1 MSRYELCLRWKLF
14 QRVVGRRNRLPHKH
28 SAHAHAPAHD
38 GMTKTNAMRL
48 LESHG
53 VTFQTRE
60 YDVDPEDLSAE
71 TVARKIEL
79 PIEQVFKT
87 LLARGDRN
95 GLCFAVI
102 PGNTEL
108 DLKALA
114 KGTGDRKI
122 DLVPVKELQPLTG
135 YIRGGVT
142 ALAARKDYPVF
153 VDETV
158 ELFDVISVSAGQ
170 RGLQILVNPQDYL
183 KVTSGTVGAWGK

>member
-1 MSRYELCLRWKLF
+1 
-14 QRVVGRRNRLPHKH
+14 
-28 SAHAHAPAHD
+28 
-38 GMTKTNAMRL
+38 MTKTNAMRL
-48 LESHG
+48 LDAAG
-53 VTFQTRE
+53 VAYEIRE
-60 YDVDPEDLSAE
+60 YEVDPEDLSAE
-71 TVARKIEL
+71 TVAGKIDL

-102 PGNTEL
+102 PGNNEL

-122 DLVPVKELQPLTG
+122 DMVPVKELQGLTG

-142 ALAARKDYPVF
+142 ALAAKKEFPVF
-153 VDETV
+153 LDETA

-170 RGLQILVNPQDYL
+170 RGIRC
-183 KVTSGTVGAWGK
+183 

>member
-1 MSRYELCLRWKLF
+1 
-14 QRVVGRRNRLPHKH
+14 
-28 SAHAHAPAHD
+28 
-38 GMTKTNAMRL
+38 MTKTNAMRL
-48 LESHG
+48 LESQG
-53 VTFQTRE
+53 VAFQTRE

-71 TVARKIEL
+71 TVARKIDL

-122 DLVPVKELQPLTG
+122 DLVAVKELQPLTG
-135 YIRGGVT
+135 YIRGGCT
-142 ALAARKDYPVF
+142 ALAAKKDFPVF
-153 VDETV
+153 VDETA
-158 ELFDVISVSAGQ
+158 ELFDIISISAGQ
-170 RGLQILVNPQDYL
+170 RGLQLLVSPQDYL
-183 KVTSGTVGAWGK
+183 RVTKGTVGAWGK

>member
-1 MSRYELCLRWKLF
+1 
-14 QRVVGRRNRLPHKH
+14 
-28 SAHAHAPAHD
+28 
-38 GMTKTNAMRL
+38 MTKTNAMRL
-48 LESHG
+48 LDAAG
-53 VTFQTRE
+53 VVYEVRE

-71 TVARKIEL
+71 TVARKIGV

-102 PGNTEL
+102 PGNNEL

-122 DLVPVKELQPLTG
+122 ELTAVKELQGLTG

-142 ALAARKDYPVF
+142 ALAAKKEYPVF

-158 ELFDVISVSAGQ
+158 ELFDVISISSGQ
-170 RGLQILVNPQDYL
+170 RGAQMLLKPADYL
-183 KVTSGTVGAWGK
+183 RVTGAKAGPWGK

>member
-1 MSRYELCLRWKLF
+1 
-14 QRVVGRRNRLPHKH
+14 
-28 SAHAHAPAHD
+28 
-38 GMTKTNAMRL
+38 MTKTNAMRL
-48 LESHG
+48 LESRG
-53 VTFQTRE
+53 VAFQTRE
-60 YDVDPEDLSAE
+60 YEVDPEDLSAE
-71 TVARKIEL
+71 TVARRIDM

-102 PGNTEL
+102 PGNMEL

-142 ALAARKDYPVF
+142 AMAARKDFPVF
-153 VDETV
+153 LDETA
-158 ELFDVISVSAGQ
+158 ELFDIISISAGQ
-170 RGLQILVNPQDYL
+170 RGLQILLNPQDYL
-183 KVTSGTVGAWGK
+183 QVTAARIGPWGK

>member
-1 MSRYELCLRWKLF
+1 
-14 QRVVGRRNRLPHKH
+14 
-28 SAHAHAPAHD
+28 
-38 GMTKTNAMRL
+38 MTKTNAMRV
-48 LESHG
+48 LEAHG
-53 VTFQTRE
+53 VPFQTRTYE
-60 YDVDPEDLSAE
+60 VDPADLSAE
-71 TVARKIEL
+71 TVARKIEM

-87 LLARGDRN
+87 LLTRGDSN
-95 GLCFAVI
+95 GLCFTVI

-114 KGTGDRKI
+114 KGTGDRKM

-142 ALAARKDYPVF
+142 ALAAKKDYPVF
-153 VDETV
+153 LDETA

-183 KVTSGTVGAWGK
+183 RVTGAKVGAWGK

>member
-1 MSRYELCLRWKLF
+1 
-14 QRVVGRRNRLPHKH
+14 
-28 SAHAHAPAHD
+28 
-38 GMTKTNAMRL
+38 MTKTNAMRL
-48 LESHG
+48 LESEG
-53 VTFQTRE
+53 IAFETRA

-71 TVARKIEL
+71 RVAYKINL

-114 KGTGDRKI
+114 KGTSDRKI
-122 DLVPVKELQPLTG
+122 EMAPVKELQPLTG

-142 ALAARKDYPVF
+142 ALAPRKEFPVF
-153 VDETV
+153 LDETA

-170 RGLQILVNPQDYL
+170 RGLQILLNPRDYL
-183 KVTSGTVGAWGK
+183 RVTRATVGAWGR

>member
-1 MSRYELCLRWKLF
+1 
-14 QRVVGRRNRLPHKH
+14 
-28 SAHAHAPAHD
+28 
-38 GMTKTNAMRL
+38 MTKTNAMRL

-53 VTFQTRE
+53 VAFEIRE
-60 YDVDPEDLSAE
+60 YDVDPEDLSAQ
-71 TVARKIEL
+71 TVAAKIGL

-95 GLCFAVI
+95 GLAFAVI

-114 KGTGDRKI
+114 KGAGDRKI

-153 VDETV
+153 LDETA
-158 ELFDVISVSAGQ
+158 ELFDLISVSAGQ
-170 RGLQILVNPQDYL
+170 RGSQILVNPQDYL
-183 KVTSGTVGAWGK
+183 RVTAAAIGPWGR

>member
-1 MSRYELCLRWKLF
+1 
-14 QRVVGRRNRLPHKH
+14 
-28 SAHAHAPAHD
+28 
-38 GMTKTNAMRL
+38 MTKTNAMRL
-48 LESHG
+48 LETQG
-53 VTFQTRE
+53 VAFETRE
-60 YDVDPEDLSAE
+60 YEVDPEDLSAE

-122 DLVPVKELQPLTG
+122 DLVPVKELLPLTG
-135 YIRGGVT
+135 YIRGGCT
-142 ALAARKDYPVF
+142 AMAAKKDFPVF
-153 VDETV
+153 LDETA

-170 RGLQILVNPQDYL
+170 RGVQILVGPQDYL
-183 KVTSGTVGAWGK
+183 RITKATVGAWGK